1 MLRYS
6 TVEGEV
12 RANLIAG
19 TLGHGWKSTYIRSH
33 GVCTYYALGG
43 VARKARCCFRKD
55 SKCWMRW
62 EGVRATGSRRMH
74 PSLCLL
80 PSPKLRF
87 VPMRRLASLILSL
100 LNLCRLLLCVGLLAL
115 VFLVRSTSFATD
127 QGAPDIGAVI
137 IASSTLWALPRLAET
152 YACESGLSA
161 KRRRLLLAAALLHDV
176 GHGPLSHTLEPV
188 FAEAFDIDHHSMTRR
203 IVRGETRNGRDV
215 YVSLRGA
222 DLDPD
227 EVLAMIDGHHSGPD
241 AFLFAGSIN
250 FDTLD
255 GISRSRAFMKPRAA
269 PSAMLRAVRH
279 WAQTG
284 RAPLSEFDAFWTLK
298 HDVYTLLIC
307 GARGR
312 LLDAVAQAYMR
323 ANIDEFDA
331 SDFERSE
338 ATLRKRH
345 PKLFKVLG
353 LVASQRLS
361 SLKDH
366 LPSRWMK
373 EEVTVKDRA
382 FIVSA
387 DKGINEPNQ
396 LDARYTQR
404 KFTRRISIEEL
415 IEGL

>member
-1 MLRYS
+1 MLDEMGRCQSCWIPSDASELMPLAVAEATFRSDEKISFVDPFAIELLS
-6 TVEGEV
+6 T
-12 RANLIAG
+12 
-19 TLGHGWKSTYIRSH
+19 T
-33 GVCTYYALGG
+33 
-43 VARKARCCFRKD
+43 
-55 SKCWMRW
+55 
-62 EGVRATGSRRMH
+62 
-74 PSLCLL
+74 
-80 PSPKLRF
+80 
-87 VPMRRLASLILSL
+87 PMRRLAGI
-100 LNLCRLLLCVGLLAL
+100 G
-115 VFLVRSTSFATD
+115 FLGAIDFIRHGSGRSGHRRRHNRFEH
-127 QGAPDIGAVI
+127 
-137 IASSTLWALPRLAET
+137 TLGVARLAET
-152 YACESGLSA
+152 YACEAELSE

-215 YVSLRGA
+215 YASLRDA

-255 GISRSRAFMKPRAA
+255 GISRSRAFMTRRAA
-269 PSAMLRAVRH
+269 PRAMLRAVRH

-345 PKLFKVLG
+345 PKLFEVLG
-353 LVASQRLS
+353 FVASQRLS
-361 SLKDH
+361 SLKDQ
-366 LPSRWMK
+366 LPSSWMK

-382 FIVSA
+382 FIVRA
-387 DKGINEPNQ
+387 DKGLNEPNQ
-396 LDARYTQR
+396 LDARYTQS

-415 IEGL
+415 IEDL